1 MRTAAMFAAIA
12 TLAVAPVA
20 FAGDGPIDW
29 LDNYETALARSQQ
42 TGKPMMV
49 KFFATW

>member
-1 MRTAAMFAAIA
+1 MRIAAMFAAIA

-20 FAGDGPIDW
+20 FAGDGPINW
-29 LDNYETALARSQQ
+29 LDNYDTALAMSKQ
-42 TGKPMMV
+42 TAKPMMV